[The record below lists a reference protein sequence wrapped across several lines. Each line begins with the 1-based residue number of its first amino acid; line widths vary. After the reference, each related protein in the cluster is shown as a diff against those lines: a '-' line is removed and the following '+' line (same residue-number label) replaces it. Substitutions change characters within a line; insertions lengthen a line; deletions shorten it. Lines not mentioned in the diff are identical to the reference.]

1 MILEDV
7 AANPLAKMPSANVE
21 TLLKKVALDENSS
34 AWELAMASM
43 TLGNANPSFLVAAAG
58 W

>member
-1 MILEDV
+1 MSLP
-7 AANPLAKMPSANVE
+7 NPLAKMPSANVE